1 MSKFSDMFEIEL
13 KFAQLYKFLREHKEF
28 NCDRDIPQTTYLCE
42 ICDNI
47 VFKAKALNRNPKRD
61 RY

>member
-13 KFAQLYKFLREHKEF
+13 KFGQLYKFLREHKEF
-28 NCDRDIPQTTYLCE
+28 SCDRDIPQTTYLCE